1 MSYQSHFSKVR
12 TLLWKDDGCNNEV
25 DYMSQ
30 FSWILFLKYLE
41 DFEEDSKTRASLDG
55 KKYTPILDDKYKWSS
70 WGRNEGKDSLIDDD
84 LILFVSG
91 ELFPY
96 LRNFKTISE
105 DTKSFQYKLG
115 QIFDQIKFLV
125 ESGNVLRDVLDVVD
139 EIEFFKS
146 SESDE
151 LSDLYEES
159 IKKMG
164 NSGTSAGQF
173 YTPRPLIN
181 SIVKAVNPTLGE
193 TVLDP
198 ACGSGGFLISTFE
211 HILNK
216 KELSAKEFNI
226 LQKDTIFGQEKI
238 GIPFAVGIM
247 NMIMHDIEAPNII
260 RDNTLSTNILDLE
273 DKDRVDVIVANPPF
287 GGGERAETKLNFPIK
302 SSETA
307 YLFMQYFLKKLKIGG
322 RAGLIIKNTFLSNDD
337 ASSLRQLLL
346 KECNLHTIVDLPKVF
361 GTTGVQTVALFFEK
375 GQKTKDIYYYQL
387 NLDRN
392 IGLTN
397 PLNKKDLEEFDDLFQ
412 SRKESDN
419 SWTVSIKDIDKETW
433 DLSPSNPNVEDT
445 SEKRTP
451 SEILAEI
458 EALDSEAAEA
468 MAAIKELL

>member
-1 MSYQSHFSKVR
+1 MSYQSHFSKIR
-12 TLLWKDDGCNNEV
+12 TILWKDDGCNDEV
-25 DYMSQ
+25 DYLSQ

-41 DFEEDSKTRASLDG
+41 DFEEDSRARASLDG
-55 KKYTPILDDKYKWSS
+55 KKYIPVLDDKYRWSS
-70 WGRNEGKDSLIDDD
+70 WGRNEGKDSLIGDD
-84 LILFVSG
+84 LILFVSE

-96 LRNFKTISE
+96 LRNLKTFSL

-115 QIFDQIKFLV
+115 QIFDQIKFLI
-125 ESGNVLRDVLDVVD
+125 ESGYILRDVLDVVD
-139 EIEFFKS
+139 DIEFFTS
-146 SESDE
+146 SESD

-159 IKKMG
+159 IKQMG
-164 NSGTSAGQF
+164 NSGTSAGQY
-173 YTPRPLIN
+173 YTPRPLID
-181 SIVKAVNPTLGE
+181 SIVKAVDPTLGE

-216 KELSAKEFNI
+216 KELSAKEFNT

-238 GIPFAVGIM
+238 GIPFAIGIM
-247 NMIMHDIEAPNII
+247 NMIMHGIETPNII
-260 RDNTLSTNILDLE
+260 RDNTLSNNVLDIQN
-273 DKDRVDVIVANPPF
+273 KDRVDVIVANPPF
-287 GGGERAETKLNFPIK
+287 GGGERAEVRSNFAIQ

-307 YLFMQYFLKKLKIGG
+307 YLFMQYFIKKLKKGG
-322 RAGLIIKNTFLSNDD
+322 RAGVVIKNTFLSNGD

-361 GTTGVQTVALFFEK
+361 GTTGVQTVVLFFEK

-397 PLNKKDLEEFDDLFQ
+397 PLNKNDLEEFDDLFQ
-412 SRKESDN
+412 TRKDSEN
-419 SWTVSIKDIDKETW
+419 SWKISINDVDKETW
-433 DLSPSNPNVEDT
+433 DLSPSNPNIVDT

-451 SEILAEI
+451 LEILAEI
-458 EALDSEAAEA
+458 EALDNEATEA